1 MEVPSLVVPWISEQ
15 KPDEAQ
21 GSAEFDSIWSERYF
35 FVQWVP
41 ACSHSMQG
49 QDSFLSKD
57 MAETSSY
64 SLLWH
69 GSVKVTRAFISL
81 LQLYKNQSLPLEQ
94 WHPRFLH
101 ALWKVYAASN
111 RREKNWCIK
120 WFFFKSL
127 QELHPHGSYIS
138 CKCCNVFSMGTSI
151 HAQGTQSEPLR
162 FCGIKH
168 QSLLQ
173 KLSRVRSGGLT
184 SLKNSQLVRMSWKR
198 SCLCDSFGNLVAVK
212 VVSSWALEFCSCF

>member
-120 WFFFKSL
+120 WFFLRASRNYIHMAAIFHASAAMCFPWAHLFMYKELSL
-127 QELHPHGSYIS
+127 NH
-138 CKCCNVFSMGTSI
+138 
-151 HAQGTQSEPLR
+151 
-162 FCGIKH
+162 
-168 QSLLQ
+168 
-173 KLSRVRSGGLT
+173 
-184 SLKNSQLVRMSWKR
+184 W
-198 SCLCDSFGNLVAVK
+198 DSVA
-212 VVSSWALEFCSCF
+212 